1 MNTTEEDKIRWRA
14 HGRDRSLSSAR
25 KQDPKRATRQ
35 KGGTGHGAQTA
46 DQTPPSRTSKATP
59 PARERRRRK
68 LCRYSTSIRTLS
80 HRAQGKSQVK
90 KKKELSSE
98 AKPRAVVS
106 FSIRASKQQS
116 LSACASLVAVVL
128 AS

>member
-1 MNTTEEDKIRWRA
+1 LKKARSKDGDASKR
-14 HGRDRSLSSAR
+14 RDGTWSANCR
-25 KQDPKRATRQ
+25 PNASVTHKQSNAACEREK
-35 KGGTGHGAQTA
+35 KKK
-46 DQTPPSRTSKATP
+46 KALP
-59 PARERRRRK
+59 LLDFDSNP
-68 LCRYSTSIRTLS
+68 LS

-90 KKKELSSE
+90 KKQLSSE

-116 LSACASLVAVVL
+116 FSACASLVAVVL